1 MENTCE
7 GHRHRLRFN
16 WKITEFLP
24 FLTLQHTTSRAP
36 NRIQV
41 CYNWC
46 RFPRRHSANAGRRKR
61 HGFGPW
67 VRQIPW
73 RGARQPTPVFL
84 PGESNRQRSLV
95 GYSPWRCKS
104 RTWLKWLGTQSWH
117 RLSLGNST
125 YPNRALEASKA
136 SGTWDYCRH
145 YTLPTS
151 VSSYYLTRDNSLS
164 TTTTKCKAQ

>member
-24 FLTLQHTTSRAP
+24 FLTLHHNASRAP
-36 NRIQV
+36 NRILV
-41 CYNWC
+41 CYSSYG
-46 RFPRRHSANAGRRKR
+46 FPRWHSAHAGRPKR
-61 HGFGPW
+61 HGLDPW
-67 VRQIPW
+67 VGQIPW

-95 GYSPWRCKS
+95 GYNPWCCKS
-104 RTWLKWLGTQSWH
+104 RTWSKWLSTQSWR

-125 YPNRALEASKA
+125 YRNRALEESGA
-136 SGTWDYCRH
+136 SGTSNYCKQ
-145 YTLPTS
+145 TLPNL
-151 VSSYYLTRDNSLS
+151 Y
-164 TTTTKCKAQ
+164 